1 MIHDLLLNII
11 IIIKLLDSKLFL
23 CQQKLQDLQSHIQTT
38 RERTKKLLEEKDNE
52 ILVLRG
58 ELQAVRERSSV
69 ASSPEN
75 NTLSTGAGLV

>member
-1 MIHDLLLNII
+1 MV
-11 IIIKLLDSKLFL
+11 KLLDSKLFL

-69 ASSPEN
+69 ASSLEN

>member
-11 IIIKLLDSKLFL
+11 IMVKLLDSKLFL

-69 ASSPEN
+69 ASSLEN